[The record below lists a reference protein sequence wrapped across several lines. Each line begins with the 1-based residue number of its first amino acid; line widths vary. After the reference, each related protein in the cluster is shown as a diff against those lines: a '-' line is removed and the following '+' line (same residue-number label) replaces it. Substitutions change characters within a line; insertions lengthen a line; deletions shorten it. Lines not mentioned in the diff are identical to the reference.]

1 MTNTT
6 QTTID
11 AARSM
16 EGQRAMQA
24 YIEFTQ
30 LVVQARIRA
39 RGDEA
44 ASERLAAIAR
54 RSRDSRPV
62 RRQVGRLL
70 ILAGRR
76 IAGESAQAGSPA
88 GSSRA
93 IAA

>member
-1 MTNTT
+1 MNAYTEMT
-6 QTTID
+6 
-11 AARSM
+11 M
-16 EGQRAMQA
+16 V
-24 YIEFTQ
+24 
-30 LVVQARIRA
+30 VVQARIRE

-54 RSRDSRPV
+54 RRRDSRPV

-88 GSSRA
+88 ATSRPM
-93 IAA
+93 AA